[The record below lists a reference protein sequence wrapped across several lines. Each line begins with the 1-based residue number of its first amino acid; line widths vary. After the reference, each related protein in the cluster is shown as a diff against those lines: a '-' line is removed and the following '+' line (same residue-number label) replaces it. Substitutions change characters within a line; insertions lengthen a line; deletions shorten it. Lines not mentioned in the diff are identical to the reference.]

1 MCWIVQCD
9 GRGLQDRKLN
19 RSGVETKDRN
29 KKRKHLIRDED
40 EAAEE
45 HQRSPHRGA
54 CCWPFARRK
63 EKRLGFFELEE
74 EEGKGSSGRWRNYSA
89 DGVIYSPRWGR

>member
-1 MCWIVQCD
+1 MCWFVQCD

-63 EKRLGFFELEE
+63 EKRLGFLEN
-74 EEGKGSSGRWRNYSA
+74 WRKKKAKKALA
-89 DGVIYSPRWGR
+89 DRETIVPMG